1 MSELQ
6 TKTQTTQENIMGT
19 MPINRLLLSL
29 SLPMMASM
37 LVQAVYNVVDSIFV
51 SRVSESALTAVS
63 LAFPIQVLIIALG
76 VGTGVGT
83 NALLSRSLGEKNQKK
98 VNQTAL
104 HAIFLGILNYLI
116 FLIIGLTLIKPFFF
130 SQTKDTVIINY
141 GVSYLTIVCCLSI
154 GIYTQFTFERL
165 LQSTGKTIYAMVIQ
179 LIGAIINI
187 ILDPILIFG
196 LFGFPRMEVAGA
208 ALATVIGQI
217 VAGLIG
223 LVLNLKVNH
232 EIELSF
238 KGFRPSSEIIKQIY
252 IVGIPSIIMQ
262 SIGSVMV
269 YGMNLILMAFS
280 STAAAV
286 FGVYFK
292 LQSFVFMPIF
302 GLNNGMIP
310 IIAYNFGAKNK
321 ERILKTRSLAIWYAI
336 GIMATGTFLFY
347 LLPDKLFL
355 LFDASEPMLAMGVP
369 ALRIISIHFV
379 LAAYS
384 IVSSSFFQ
392 SLGNGIYSM
401 ITSICRQLI
410 ILLPAAYLLSFLG
423 NVNYVWLAFPI
434 AELIAVLLNMVFMKK
449 INQNVLEPMDMVS

>member
-37 LVQAVYNVVDSIFV
+37 LVQALYNVVDSIFV

-238 KGFRPSSEIIKQIY
+238 KGFRLSQEIIKQIY

>member
-37 LVQAVYNVVDSIFV
+37 LVQALYNVVDSIFV

-238 KGFRPSSEIIKQIY
+238 KGFRLSPEIIKQIY

>member
-37 LVQAVYNVVDSIFV
+37 LVQALYNVVDSIFV

-238 KGFRPSSEIIKQIY
+238 KGFRPSPEIIKQIY

>member
-19 MPINRLLLSL
+19 KPINRLLLSL

-37 LVQAVYNVVDSIFV
+37 LVQALYNVVDSIFV

-104 HAIFLGILNYLI
+104 HSIFLGILNYLI

-223 LVLNLKVNH
+223 LVLNLKLNH
-232 EIELSF
+232 EIQLSF
-238 KGFRPSSEIIKQIY
+238 KGFRPSPEIIKQIY

-355 LFDASEPMLAMGVP
+355 LFDASEPMLAIGAP

-379 LAAYS
+379 PAAYS

-449 INQNVLEPMDMVS
+449 INQNVLEPMDMAS

>member
-6 TKTQTTQENIMGT
+6 VKTQTTQENIMGT

-37 LVQAVYNVVDSIFV
+37 LVQALYNVVDSIFV

-83 NALLSRSLGEKNQKK
+83 NALLSRSLGEKNNNK
-98 VNQTAL
+98 VNQTAM
-104 HAIFLGILNYLI
+104 HAVFLGVINYLI
-116 FLIIGLTLIKPFFF
+116 FLLIGLTLVNPFFL
-130 SQTKDTVIINY
+130 SQTTDREIISH

-154 GIYTQFTFERL
+154 GTYSQFTFERL
-165 LQSTGKTIYAMVIQ
+165 LQSTGKTVYAMVIQ
-179 LIGAIINI
+179 LIGAVINI

-208 ALATVIGQI
+208 AIATVTGQI
-217 VAGLIG
+217 VAGFVG
-223 LVLNLKVNH
+223 LLLNLKVNH
-232 EIELSF
+232 EIRLSF
-238 KGFRPSSEIIKQIY
+238 KEFRPSLEIIKQIY

-310 IIAYNFGAKNK
+310 IIAYNYGAKNK
-321 ERILKTRSLAIWYAI
+321 ERILGTRSLAIRYAI
-336 GIMATGTFLFY
+336 GIMAAGTLIFHLFSE
-347 LLPDKLFL
+347 KLFL

-369 ALRIISIHFV
+369 ALRIISLHFI

-384 IVSSSFFQ
+384 IVSSAFFQ
-392 SLGNGIYSM
+392 ALGNGIYSM
-401 ITSICRQLI
+401 VTSICRQLV
-410 ILLPAAYLLSFLG
+410 ILLPVAYLLSFLG
-423 NVNYVWLAFPI
+423 NVNYVWMAFPI
-434 AELIAVLLNMVFMKK
+434 AELIAVLLNMIFMKQ
-449 INQNVLEPMDMVS
+449 INRKVLEPMGIAS

>member
-37 LVQAVYNVVDSIFV
+37 LVQALYNVVDSIFV

-238 KGFRPSSEIIKQIY
+238 KGFRPSPEIIKQIY

-434 AELIAVLLNMVFMKK
+434 AELIAVLLNVVFMKK